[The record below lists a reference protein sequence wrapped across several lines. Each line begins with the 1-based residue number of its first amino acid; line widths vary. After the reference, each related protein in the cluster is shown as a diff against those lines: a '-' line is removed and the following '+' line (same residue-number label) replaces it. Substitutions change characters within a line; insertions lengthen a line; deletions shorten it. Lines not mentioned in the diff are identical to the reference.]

1 MRSTVRTLAFVL
13 LPLAMACTT
22 TDDGDGNGA
31 EAAVVDAAPAVVEA
45 IIASPAAGDTVDA
58 TFTMTLDVRNLE
70 LRPAGTMEPGT
81 GHHHLTIDRDIVAE
95 GEQMP
100 AEAGIVHLG
109 AAQTEY
115 TWEGLAPGAH
125 TIVAVL
131 GDYEHK
137 RLAGAKT
144 DTVTVVV
151 R

>member
-1 MRSTVRTLAFVL
+1 MRFALRFFMLGLAPV
-13 LPLAMACTT
+13 AMACTT
-22 TDDGDGNGA
+22 SDDGDGA
-31 EAAVVDAAPAVVEA
+31 EPAVVEAAPTVVEA
-45 IIASPAAGDTVDA
+45 IIASPADGDTVDA
-58 TFTMTLDVRNLE
+58 TFTMTLEVRNLE
-70 LRPAGTMEPGT
+70 LRPAGTMDPGT

-115 TWEGLAPGAH
+115 TWEGLAPGSH

-137 RLAGAKT
+137 RLPGAAT
-144 DTVTVVV
+144 DTVTVIV